1 MSSDERLM
9 PVRLPINNSLD
20 VVTARRRALEMALA
34 LGFLL
39 PEATKIAV
47 VVSELA
53 RNILLYAQTGTVTL
67 MANTNEPK
75 SVKIVAQDRGPGIPD
90 VDLVLKGGYSTSKGL
105 GVGLS
110 GSKRIMDEFEIQS
123 LVDVGTMIT
132 AVKWLR

>member
-9 PVRLPINNSLD
+9 PVRLPINNSID
-20 VVTARRRALEMALA
+20 VVSARRRGLEMATT
-34 LGFLL
+34 LGFIL

-53 RNILLYAQTGTVTL
+53 RNILLYAQTGTITL
-67 MANTNEPK
+67 MATTSEPK
-75 SVKIVAQDRGPGIPD
+75 SIKIVAQDRGPGIPD
-90 VDLVLKGGYSTSKGL
+90 VDLVLRGGYSTSKGL

-123 LVDVGTMIT
+123 MVGVGTMIT

>member
-1 MSSDERLM
+1 MSSDERLV
-9 PVRLPINNSLD
+9 PVRLPINNSID
-20 VVTARRRALEMALA
+20 VVTARRRALDMATA

-53 RNILLYAQTGTVTL
+53 RNILLYAQTGTITL
-67 MANTNEPK
+67 MATTAIPK

-90 VDLVLKGGYSTSKGL
+90 VDLVLKGGYSTSRGL

-123 LVDVGTMIT
+123 MVGVGTMIT

>member
-1 MSSDERLM
+1 MANEQLSAARLTISS
-9 PVRLPINNSLD
+9 STD
-20 VVTARRRALEMALA
+20 VVTARRKALDMATG
-34 LGFLL
+34 LGFPV

-67 MANTNEPK
+67 LPDSGNSK
-75 SVKIVAQDRGPGIPD
+75 SIKVVAQDKGPGIPD
-90 VDLVLKGGYSTSKGL
+90 VDLVLKGGFTTSGGL

-123 LVDVGTMIT
+123 VVGAGTMIT
-132 AVKWLR
+132 ALKKLN